1 MPLLCM
7 RPCFNS
13 QFFPLWLLIRLNMY
27 YAIAPFD
34 FQTEQLVVD
43 VETEGT
49 ITTGTMVPEVY
60 VMPQ

>member
-1 MPLLCM
+1 
-7 RPCFNS
+7 
-13 QFFPLWLLIRLNMY
+13 MY